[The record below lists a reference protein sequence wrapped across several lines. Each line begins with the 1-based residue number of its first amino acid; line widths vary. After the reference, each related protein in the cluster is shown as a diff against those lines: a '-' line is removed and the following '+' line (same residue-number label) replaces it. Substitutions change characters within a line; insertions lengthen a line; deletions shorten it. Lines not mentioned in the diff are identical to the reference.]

1 MRILF
6 LHPKSFSQFSH
17 LAKALAQ
24 DDTNQVVFG
33 TQRTAGKLPKVSKAI
48 YSAVKTVGPKTHYYL
63 HNLERDV
70 HEGQAVYHLCT
81 RLKSEGFVPDVVYG
95 HSGWG
100 STLYIKDVFPQAKLL
115 CYWEWF
121 HHAHGSNF
129 DFDPSDPLTSD
140 DETRIRTKNASML
153 ISLVSCDRGLSPTYY
168 QYQQFPREFHSK
180 ITVRHDGI
188 DTEFFKPKPGAKLVL
203 PRIDLDLS
211 EVEELITYVARGM
224 EPYRGFPQ
232 FMEAV
237 GILQQRRPRC
247 HVVVVGDNRIVYGK
261 PLPDGKTYKELMLE
275 KVPLD
280 LERVHFTGFLPYSEY
295 LKVLQASSVHIYLT
309 YPFVLSW
316 SMLESMATGCLVVGS
331 NTAPVIEVIENGVNG
346 LLVDFFSPEDIADR
360 VEEALDNRDKMAGI
374 RENARETIL
383 QRYDLAKLLPQHIQW
398 IRED

>member
-6 LHPKSFSQFSH
+6 LHPNTFAQFSH

-33 TQRTAGKLPKVSKAI
+33 TQRIPGKLPKVSKAI
-48 YSAVKTVGPKTHYYL
+48 YEAVKTVNAKSHYYL
-63 HNLERDV
+63 HDLETHI

-115 CYWEWF
+115 CYSEWF
-121 HHAHGSNF
+121 YHARGSNF
-129 DFDPSDPLTSD
+129 DFDPSKPVTYD
-140 DETRIRTKNASML
+140 DITRIRTKNASML
-153 ISLVSCDRGLSPTYY
+153 MSLISCDRGLSPTHY
-168 QYQQFPREFHSK
+168 QHQRFPPEFHSK

-211 EVEELITYVARGM
+211 EVEELVTYVARGM
-224 EPYRGFPQ
+224 EPMRGFPQ
-232 FMEAV
+232 FMAAV

-247 HVVVVGDNRIVYGK
+247 HVVVVGDNRVAYGK
-261 PLPDGKTYKELMLE
+261 LLPDGKTYKEFMLE

-280 LERVHFTGFLPYSEY
+280 LDRVHFTGFLPYSEY

-316 SMLESMATGCLVVGS
+316 SMLESMATGCLVVAS
-331 NTAPVIEVIENGVNG
+331 NTAPVIEVIENRVNG
-346 LLVDFFSPEDIADR
+346 LLVDFFSPKDIADR
-360 VEEALDNRDKMAGI
+360 VEEALDNRDQMAGI

-383 QRYDLAKLLPQHIQW
+383 QRYDLATLLPQHIQW
-398 IRED
+398 IQED

>member
-6 LHPKSFSQFSH
+6 LHPSSFSQFYH

-33 TQRTAGKLPKVSKAI
+33 TQHTPGKLPKVSKAI
-48 YSAVKTVGPKTHYYL
+48 YSPMKTVKPKTHYYL
-63 HNLERDV
+63 HDFNKHI

-100 STLYIKDVFPQAKLL
+100 STLYIKDVFPQVKLL
-115 CYWEWF
+115 CYSEWF
-121 HHAHGSNF
+121 YHAHGSNF
-129 DFDPSDPLTSD
+129 DFEPSDTVTYD

-153 ISLVSCDRGLSPTYY
+153 MSLVSCDRGLSPTYY
-168 QYQQFPREFHSK
+168 QHQQFPREFHSK

-211 EVEELITYVARGM
+211 EVEELVTYVARGM
-224 EPYRGFPQ
+224 EPMRGFPQ

-247 HVVVVGDNRIVYGK
+247 HVVVVGDNRVAYGK
-261 PLPDGKTYKELMLE
+261 KLPDGKTYKELMLE

-280 LERVHFTGFLPYSEY
+280 LERVHFTGFLTYSEY

-316 SMLESMATGCLVVGS
+316 SMLESMATGCLLVAS
-331 NTAPVIEVIENGVNG
+331 NTAPVIEVIQNRVNG

-360 VEEALDNRDKMAGI
+360 VEEALDNRDQMAGI

-383 QRYDLAKLLPQHIQW
+383 QRYDLATLLPQHIQW
-398 IRED
+398 IQED

>member
-6 LHPKSFSQFSH
+6 LHPSTFAQFSH
-17 LAKALAQ
+17 LAKALAH

-33 TQRTAGKLPKVSKAI
+33 THRRAGKLPKVSKAI
-48 YSAVKTVGPKTHYYL
+48 YSPVKTVHGQTDYYL
-63 HNLERDV
+63 YHFETEV

-115 CYWEWF
+115 CYCEWF
-121 HHAHGSNF
+121 YHAHGSNF

-140 DETRIRTKNASML
+140 DETQIRTKNAPKL
-153 ISLVSCDRGLSPTYY
+153 LSLVSCDRGLSPTYY
-168 QYQQFPREFHSK
+168 QHQQFPREFHNK

-211 EVEELITYVARGM
+211 EVDELITYVGRGM

-232 FMEAV
+232 FMAAV

-247 HVVVVGDNRIVYGK
+247 HVVVVGENRVVYSK
-261 PLPDGKTYKELMLE
+261 PLPDGKTYKELMLD

-280 LERVHFTGFLPYSEY
+280 LDRVHFTGFLPYSEY

-331 NTAPVIEVIENGVNG
+331 NTAPVIEVIENRVNG

-360 VEEALDNRDKMAGI
+360 VEEALDNRDKMARI

>member
-6 LHPKSFSQFSH
+6 LHPSSFGQFSH

-33 TQRTAGKLPKVSKAI
+33 TQRKAGKLPKVSKAI
-48 YSAVKTVGPKTHYYL
+48 YSPVKTVRAQTDYYL
-63 HNLERDV
+63 YHFEREV

-115 CYWEWF
+115 CYCEWF
-121 HHAHGSNF
+121 YHAHGSNF
-129 DFDPSDPLTSD
+129 DFNPSDPLRSD
-140 DETRIRTKNASML
+140 DETQIRTKNASKL
-153 ISLVSCDRGLSPTYY
+153 LSLVSCDRGLSPTYY
-168 QYQQFPREFHSK
+168 QHCQFPREFHSK

-211 EVEELITYVARGM
+211 EVDELITYVGRGM

-232 FMEAV
+232 FMAAV

-247 HVVVVGDNRIVYGK
+247 HVVVVGDNQVVYSK

-280 LERVHFTGFLPYSEY
+280 LDRVHFTGLLPYSEY

-316 SMLESMATGCLVVGS
+316 SILESMATGCLVVGS

-360 VEEALDNRDKMAGI
+360 VEEALDNPDKMAGI

-398 IRED
+398 IQED